1 MVTKLLL
8 IRHGITQSNMSDIY
22 MGRSDEDISSEGY
35 HQIDQLSM
43 RLKKVP
49 IAAIYSS
56 PLKRT
61 CSSAARIAKDHHI
74 KNEIHNDL
82 NEIDIGIWQGLS
94 KEKAKQQW
102 PELWDQIMLDPGEIT
117 VPQGEAFKDTL
128 SRSIRAFEEIVTANP
143 NKCVAIFTHDI
154 IIKLIVMHV
163 LNAPTRI
170 YQHFQIDCSSVTEIT
185 ASNGKRKL
193 IELNNTAHLT
203 AALIKQETPDEF

>member
-1 MVTKLLL
+1 MVTTLLL

-22 MGRSDEDISSEGY
+22 MGRSDEDVSPEGY
-35 HQIDQLSM
+35 RQIDKLSM

-61 CSSAARIAKDHHI
+61 CSSATRIANDHNI
-74 KNEIHNDL
+74 KSEILSDL

-94 KEKAKQQW
+94 KEKTKQQW
-102 PELWDQIMLDPGEIT
+102 PELWNQIMLDPGKIT
-117 VPQGEAFKDTL
+117 VPQGEAFKDTMG
-128 SRSIRAFEEIVTANP
+128 RAIRAFEEIVTANP

-154 IIKLIVMHV
+154 IIKMIVMHV

-170 YQHFQIDCSSVTEIT
+170 YHHFQIDCSSVTEIT
-185 ASNGKRKL
+185 ASNKNRKL
-193 IELNNTAHLT
+193 IELNNTSHLT
-203 AALIKQETPDEF
+203 IPL